1 MFHTFLKPHR
11 SSLLANTTSPQ
22 KLFALLKVLPT
33 ATSAQNRPPLAW
45 VFVIDGSGSMR
56 EKFGGSTKIEIAAA
70 AARRIL
76 DDHRI
81 SPDDLISIIE
91 FDDKARV
98 LSPLSPLGDG
108 AIAHAAL
115 DKLHRFQGGTQMG
128 EGLQSALNE
137 LARLRTD
144 VHIAKRVLVL
154 TDGETSDAPRC
165 LRQTTQFLNMNA
177 PLITLGVGD
186 KYNESLLGD
195 LSERS
200 QGRPY
205 HLGNSEDL
213 HRVLEDEV
221 DSSTREVLG
230 EVQMKVQS
238 VRGATLNS
246 VTRVYPHLSEV
257 ASVNAAGANAAGA
270 NAGENNAAGA
280 IDETAFALGNIVAG
294 DYSVWTL
301 EFTIAGLAR
310 PLGGA
315 RLAQIVLS
323 GREGAQ
329 QTQGETL
336 ELGVSFDD
344 DQSATTVVDSEVL
357 GYVQQRNADRLMR
370 DASQLAATDATAAQ
384 QKLQVALNM
393 TRQVGNI
400 PLTKTLEI
408 AMEELARTGTLSSG
422 RRKTVM
428 FSGRTR
434 TMSMPS
440 ARAGQA
446 SGQNV
451 DMTKTDATIPDE
463 AAIRRLTE
471 G

>member
-1 MFHTFLKPHR
+1 
-11 SSLLANTTSPQ
+11 
-22 KLFALLKVLPT
+22 
-33 ATSAQNRPPLAW
+33 
-45 VFVIDGSGSMR
+45 
-56 EKFGGSTKIEIAAA
+56 
-70 AARRIL
+70 
-76 DDHRI
+76 
-81 SPDDLISIIE
+81 
-91 FDDKARV
+91 
-98 LSPLSPLGDG
+98 
-108 AIAHAAL
+108 
-115 DKLHRFQGGTQMG
+115 
-128 EGLQSALNE
+128 
-137 LARLRTD
+137 
-144 VHIAKRVLVL
+144 
-154 TDGETSDAPRC
+154 
-165 LRQTTQFLNMNA
+165 MNA

-257 ASVNAAGANAAGA
+257 ASVNAAGANAAGANAAGANAAGA